1 MEKQYE
7 ETLKEIE
14 ELKNNLENEVEYTP
28 IKSPVKRFR
37 YFMKDK
43 SGKEVSFKEFMQR
56 WKKGMQGVTQYQQV
70 KMQLNSTY
78 IMLIGILCGFIITCL
93 DLGNLWWLSIILGA
107 AFFNTGV
114 SALGL
119 WQRKIALGAF
129 EDSIKHL
136 AWGNNE

>member
-1 MEKQYE
+1 METNE
-7 ETLKEIE
+7 EVNELKEILDE
-14 ELKNNLENEVEYTP
+14 AGEFKP
-28 IKSPVKRFR
+28 IQSPGIRWL
-37 YFMKDK
+37 KDK
-43 SGKEVSFKEFMQR
+43 AGNKLTFKEFMGR
-56 WKKGMQGVTQYQQV
+56 WKKGMQGITQYQQV

-78 IMLIGILCGFIITCL
+78 IMLMGILCGFVITFL

-129 EDSIKHL
+129 EDSIKNI
-136 AWGNNE
+136 AWGGQDE